1 MVQLGA
7 VPNPTM
13 PGFAQKTVKT
23 CSRPKSM
30 DGDNTV
36 IEVKAVRDGDGR
48 LRDEIMIVVPLAVEV
63 DEDPLYYYP
72 PKKVKKLYG
81 SKSDD
86 DEDTCSESDSDDEP
100 DTDTF
105 DENAQALT
113 SPDSAKNLS
122 TLDPSLDN
130 SFLEE
135 LMQTLD
141 NIFGCSYGQ
150 CAQSMS
156 PPVLKS
162 ALRRKGESAP
172 INRTVSFTKLEIRE
186 FNMTLGNHPSAVTV
200 RTLSLRAGLKLTP
213 CNS

>member
-1 MVQLGA
+1 MLPHSTVHNAAMAG
-7 VPNPTM
+7 V
-13 PGFAQKTVKT
+13 AQTTVKA

-36 IEVKAVRDGDGR
+36 IEVKAVKGKDGQ
-48 LRDEIMIVVPLAVEV
+48 LKDEIMIVVPLAVEV

-72 PKKVKKLYG
+72 PTKVKKLF
-81 SKSDD
+81 SSNSEDE
-86 DEDTCSESDSDDEP
+86 EDTCSESDSDDE
-100 DTDTF
+100 F
-105 DENAQALT
+105 DENPRSLTMFGSPMSAQ
-113 SPDSAKNLS
+113 NLS
-122 TLDPSLDN
+122 TLDPQLDH

-150 CAQSMS
+150 CNQSIS

-162 ALRRKGESAP
+162 ALRRKGESPP
-172 INRTVSFTKLEIRE
+172 INRSVSFTKLEIHE

-200 RTLSLRAGLKLTP
+200 CIYHSASTGIALSS
-213 CNS
+213 CHV